1 MHVLHVAKGF
11 AHHHLTIT
19 LPVLIF
25 YNSASSTELLVPV
38 GASCRAHLLVISTAQ
53 ICTRTA
59 VFIIPKFFMASLY
72 NTSLICVLLLD
83 NYTIKLR
90 AQKQFILSKRICIH
104 QIIYGAGGTFCPSL
118 NLFSILYVFEQ
129 SNYGVIC
136 GPLFQKTAAIQHPC

>member
-1 MHVLHVAKGF
+1 MHVLHIAKGF

-90 AQKQFILSKRICIH
+90 A
-104 QIIYGAGGTFCPSL
+104 
-118 NLFSILYVFEQ
+118 
-129 SNYGVIC
+129 
-136 GPLFQKTAAIQHPC
+136 